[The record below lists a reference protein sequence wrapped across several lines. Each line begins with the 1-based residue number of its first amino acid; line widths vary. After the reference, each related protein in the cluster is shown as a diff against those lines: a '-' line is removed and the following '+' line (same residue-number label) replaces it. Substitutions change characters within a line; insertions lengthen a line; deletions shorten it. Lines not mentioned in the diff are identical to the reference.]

1 MRRVFHL
8 ESGAGRE
15 VKINPC
21 LREDRKEDRKDGAPI
36 SPAMAAFLETTSEPY
51 LYNNVQLFL
60 YKDTF
65 RLH

>member
-21 LREDRKEDRKDGAPI
+21 LREDRKDGAPI